1 MIILKKICFFSFRN
15 KVEVQQ
21 IYGTCPAWRSRT
33 WTTCPSPTR
42 PRPPPGSPWC
52 RPRGTSRGVGVPAH
66 PRVQKTI
73 RKFVSP
79 MQRGTKSN
87 LFLEVQRLRRP
98 PPWPEVVKFF
108 NRKWPNPWT
117 ILSLVPPG
125 GKFWN

>member
-1 MIILKKICFFSFRN
+1 MINLKIYFFSFRN

-21 IYGTCPAWRSRT
+21 IYGTCPAWKSRT
-33 WTTCPSPTR
+33 WTTCPSPSR
-42 PRPPPGSPWC
+42 PPPPPGSPWC
-52 RPRGTSRGVGVPAH
+52 RPRVTSRGVEGSAH

-73 RKFVSP
+73 RKFVSL
-79 MQRGTKSN
+79 MQRVTKLN
-87 LFLEVQRLRRP
+87 LFLGARRLRRP
-98 PPWPEVVKFF
+98 RLLPEVVKFF